1 MNREDIL
8 GIINEIIV
16 EEHGKEVTEE
26 QYLHECDIDSFGYAM
41 LFVGIEAQVLNSG
54 GKKVFTDKVF
64 GGINPS
70 KILVK
75 ELIDIIE
82 EQLCL

>member
-41 LFVGIEAQVLNSG
+41 LFLDLDAQILKNTS
-54 GKKVFTDKVF
+54 KKVFTDKVF
-64 GGINPS
+64 GEINPS
-70 KILVK
+70 EILVK

>member
-82 EQLCL
+82 ERLCL

>member
-41 LFVGIEAQVLNSG
+41 LFVGIEAQVLNSS

>member
-41 LFVGIEAQVLNSG
+41 LFVGIEAQVLNSI

-82 EQLCL
+82 ERLCL

>member
-1 MNREDIL
+1 MNREDML
-8 GIINEIIV
+8 DIINEIIV
-16 EEHGKEVTEE
+16 EEHGKEVTED

-41 LFVGIEAQVLNSG
+41 LFTGVEAQVFENT
-54 GKKVFTDKVF
+54 GKKVFTKEVF
-64 GGINPS
+64 AEIKPS
-70 KILVK
+70 EISVK